1 MDIRSFIQYL
11 QFEKRYSVHTVTAYE
26 NDLKQFSSFLI
37 ETFEIS
43 DLSAARHT
51 QIRSWLVSLM
61 ESGTGS
67 RSINRKIST
76 LKTYYNFLQKNGGLK
91 KDPMRKVQSPKIS
104 MRLPVFVEE
113 KSIREF
119 LSGFD
124 FGYELEGTRDR
135 LIIELFYSTGMRLSE
150 LVNLKNDSVNLQN
163 STIKVLGKGNKE
175 RLIPFHK
182 EIMIVLKEYM
192 AARDKKYPAL
202 SHDFLFVTDKGDR
215 IYPRLVYR
223 IINHYLQIF
232 TTVDKK
238 SPHVLRHTFATHLLN
253 HGAEINAIKELLG
266 HANLSATQV
275 YTHNTI
281 EKLKNIYKQ
290 AHPKA

>member
-1 MDIRSFIQYL
+1 MDIHSFIQYL
-11 QFEKRYSVHTVTAYE
+11 QFEKRYSAHTITAYG
-26 NDLKQFSSFLI
+26 NDLKQFSSFLHT
-37 ETFEIS
+37 TFEIS
-43 DLSAARHT
+43 DLSAVRHT

-76 LKTYYNFLQKNGGLK
+76 LKTYYKFLLRTGKVK

-104 MRLPVFVEE
+104 TRLPVFVEE
-113 KSIREF
+113 KNISEF
-119 LSGFD
+119 LKGFD
-124 FGYELEGTRDR
+124 FGNELEGIRNR

-150 LVNLKNDSVNLQN
+150 LVNLKNDSVHFQN

-175 RLIPFHK
+175 RLIPFHR
-182 EIMIVLKEYM
+182 EVMVLLKEYM
-192 AARDKKYPAL
+192 AERDKKYPSL
-202 SHDFLFVTDKGDR
+202 PHSYLFVTDKGDR
-215 IYPRLVYR
+215 VYPRLVYR

-266 HANLSATQV
+266 HANLSATQI